1 VDPSET
7 ANILRYMQM
16 FGHPPPG
23 ITPENLKLIQALSAA
38 KQRQVLAPP
47 PTPLPATSP
56 PQAGMPVVTQPGGV
70 PRIDTGVAASGG

>member
-1 VDPSET
+1 M
-7 ANILRYMQM
+7 ANILRYTQM
-16 FGHPPPG
+16 FGHAPPG

-47 PTPLPATSP
+47 PAPTPTPPAAVTP
-56 PQAGMPVVTQPGGV
+56 MPVVTQPGGI